1 MQIGRKELFIPGYLL
16 YEVLADCIFF
26 VVYCVYVYRE
36 KKKLNHI
43 TKIFRTKV
51 ECKSY
56 SFISNIIFRY
66 AHL

>member
-36 KKKLNHI
+36 KKNWTTLLKYLEQ
-43 TKIFRTKV
+43 K
-51 ECKSY
+51 
-56 SFISNIIFRY
+56 
-66 AHL
+66 

>member
-36 KKKLNHI
+36 KKNEPH
-43 TKIFRTKV
+43 
-51 ECKSY
+51 Y
-56 SFISNIIFRY
+56 
-66 AHL
+66 